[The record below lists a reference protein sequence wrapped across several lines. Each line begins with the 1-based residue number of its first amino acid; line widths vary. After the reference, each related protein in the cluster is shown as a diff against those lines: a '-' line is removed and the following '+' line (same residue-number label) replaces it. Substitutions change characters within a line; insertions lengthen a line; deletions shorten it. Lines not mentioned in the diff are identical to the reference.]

1 MSDTPRTDMEAM
13 GTYDESAC
21 YSEEH
26 PVVSVGFAREL
37 ERENNELRENYNR
50 ILGEQREAFECDRK
64 ALLQFRDGTWHGR
77 TTKDYTDSIS
87 VDPDE
92 ETSFFS
98 LAYQWQDKKHR
109 HVFDLCDW
117 INKLQ
122 DELKDGRDS

>member
-21 YSEEH
+21 YSEDH

-37 ERENNELRENYNR
+37 ERE
-50 ILGEQREAFECDRK
+50 
-64 ALLQFRDGTWHGR
+64 
-77 TTKDYTDSIS
+77 
-87 VDPDE
+87 
-92 ETSFFS
+92 
-98 LAYQWQDKKHR
+98 
-109 HVFDLCDW
+109 